1 MPRIPTS
8 LLRKAY
14 AIDPLLPR
22 LLPPCR
28 DLRAAQNELRWLREH
43 VVNVAQTRSAKG
55 SHVSKGAF
63 LRDLVQQRALG
74 KPLQYLLGTEYF
86 GDLEISCR
94 PGVLIPRQDTATS
107 VQRLVHLIRD
117 AQNLPSEL
125 RVLDL
130 CTGTGCIPLLFH
142 HEFYAT
148 RDDIDLRAL
157 GIDISKKS
165 LQLAI
170 HNHKRVRRNK
180 SWVEKGSIAYTRADV
195 LANPFA
201 DVVGNRLSVSTALR
215 YARLPHLWDILI
227 SNPPY
232 ISPSGYWKTTTR
244 SVRGFEPKLAL
255 VPPPKAGNDDAQQGD
270 AFYQPI
276 LNIASEVEA
285 KIVLL
290 EVADL
295 DQALRVARAAKT
307 LRLFDGIE
315 IWREQPD
322 EPHGP
327 SLETAEF
334 PVLGQGNARSVICW
348 RGTGAAWLGKRERA
362 NAYEDV
368 AFPDTSL
375 DAHFRLDPVGLP
387 QGDQLRPY
395 WVKQLNQQQRA
406 ERHNAWRD
414 NEHQS
419 LGESTEAETAGEA
432 RKAGPGAVA
441 GGSSQTD
448 LAKKKISKA
457 LKKPGSQLTDSHGR
471 EETQADRTTSAQKT
485 NKTGRR
491 SRRLNKAQLE
501 RLVQDYLAG
510 RKVTAIAGE
519 LKCTRRTVYN
529 HLHNWSIFQVQKVPL
544 TEEQR
549 MGIVRRWQDG
559 WGWQAIKDEFK
570 CSVSTVGRTI
580 NDFHRRESIERTHR
594 RKRSKSLGHKGK

>member
-43 VVNVAQTRSAKG
+43 VDDVAQARSAKG
-55 SHVSKGAF
+55 GPFSKSAF
-63 LRDLVQQRALG
+63 LRDLVQQRARG
-74 KPLQYLLGTEYF
+74 RPLQYLLGTEYF

-94 PGVLIPRQDTATS
+94 PGVLIPRQDTAIS
-107 VQRLVHLIRD
+107 VQCLVRSVRD

-142 HEFYAT
+142 HEFCAT

-157 GIDISKKS
+157 GIDISKKA
-165 LQLAI
+165 LQLAV
-170 HNHKRVRRNK
+170 HNHKRVRRNRG
-180 SWVEKGSIAYTRADV
+180 WAEKGSIAYIRADV

-201 DVVGNRLSVSTALR
+201 DVVRSRLPVSTALR
-215 YARLPHLWDILI
+215 YAKLPHLWDILI

-255 VPPPKAGNDDAQQGD
+255 VPPPKASNDDAQQGD

-295 DQALRVARAAKT
+295 DQALRVARAAKG
-307 LRLFDGIE
+307 LRIFDGVE

-322 EPHGP
+322 EPHDP
-327 SLETAEF
+327 SSETAEF
-334 PVLGQGNARSVICW
+334 PVLGEGNARSVICW
-348 RGTGAAWLGKRERA
+348 RGTGAAWLGKSERA
-362 NAYEDV
+362 STYKDV
-368 AFPDTSL
+368 AAPDVSL
-375 DAHFRLDPVGLP
+375 DARFRLDPMGLP
-387 QGDQLRPY
+387 QGDQLRPH
-395 WVKQLNQQQRA
+395 WVKQLTEQQRA
-406 ERHNAWRD
+406 EKHNVWRD
-414 NEHQS
+414 VENLQHQNVR
-419 LGESTEAETAGEA
+419 ESAGDESAGEA
-432 RKAGPGAVA
+432 GKTGPGTTAGSQNTHE
-441 GGSSQTD
+441 GGSSKTK
-448 LAKKKISKA
+448 LANHAQKRISKA
-457 LKKPGSQLTDSHGR
+457 LVESGNQLTDSQRR
-471 EETQADRTTSAQKT
+471 EETHADHSMSAQET
-485 NKTGRR
+485 NKRLSR
-491 SRRLNKAQLE
+491 SKPLNKEQQE
-501 RLVQDYLAG
+501 RLLQYYRAG
-510 RKVTAIAGE
+510 RKITAIARE
-519 LKCTRRTVYN
+519 LECTRSTVYN
-529 HLHNWSIFQVQKVPL
+529 YLHRWSIFQAQKVPL

-549 MGIVRRWQDG
+549 IDR
-559 WGWQAIKDEFK
+559 
-570 CSVSTVGRTI
+570 
-580 NDFHRRESIERTHR
+580 
-594 RKRSKSLGHKGK
+594 